1 MFYVKLQ
8 NPSQPHF
15 KIIPSTFGKE
25 RMHQMLFLRKKFWT
39 LFTLSMVFSLVFSV
53 GVQAQDLTDVKGHW
67 SEKAISSLTEKGV
80 INGYPDGSFKPD
92 QAITRAEFA
101 KLVSKTFGY
110 STQTQAKFD
119 DVSSEHWA
127 SGFINAVS
135 EKKIMNAFSDGNFK
149 PDQTLNR
156 AQVATMISRILNMG
170 KEEEQYGDWAASFT
184 DVPSGHWAFR
194 YIEIAKKLELLPSS
208 YQTQFHPDY
217 AVTRAEAAWMI
228 EALSKVSINKGK
240 IATVDPD
247 TGLVNIQGENNGEPL
262 LSMIVPETVVLRNNA
277 TSSVEALLA
286 GDDVTIIA
294 LSSGDAKFVK
304 AYGEITKNDLLSR
317 LSSMTKGKLTPDH
330 ISAILAGDWD
340 AIKDDIKGGLYNQ
353 MIELGLTPAEAE
365 SIMVQDWS
373 YLDTLSRDR
382 LSEGLSS
389 YLGITTDL
397 SQALIDRDV
406 DKIKEYGKIELATA
420 ALSRL
425 LGVADAGQANN

>member
-1 MFYVKLQ
+1 
-8 NPSQPHF
+8 
-15 KIIPSTFGKE
+15 
-25 RMHQMLFLRKKFWT
+25 MLIFTKKFWT
-39 LFTLSMVFSLVFSV
+39 LFTLSMVFSLVFCV
-53 GVQAQDLTDVKGHW
+53 EVQAQDLTDFKGHW
-67 SEKAISSLTEKGV
+67 AEKAISTLAEKGV
-80 INGYPDGSFKPD
+80 VNGYPDGTFKPD

-110 STQTQAKFD
+110 TATTQAKFD
-119 DVSSEHWA
+119 DVSSEYWA

-149 PDQTLNR
+149 PDQTMNR
-156 AQVATMISRILNMG
+156 AQVATMISRILNMDK
-170 KEEEQYGDWAASFT
+170 KEENYGEWAASFT
-184 DVPSGHWAFR
+184 DVPADHWAFR
-194 YIEIAKKLELLPSS
+194 YIEIAKKLQLLPSS

-228 EALSKVSINKGK
+228 EALSKISVTKGK
-240 IATVDPD
+240 IVAVDPD
-247 TGLVNIQGENNGEPL
+247 TGLVNIQGANNGEPL
-262 LSMIVPETVVLRNNA
+262 LSMIVPETIVIRNN
-277 TSSVEALLA
+277 TVSSVDALLA
-286 GDDVTIIA
+286 GDEATVIA

-317 LSSMTKGKLTPDH
+317 LSSMTKGKLTPNH

-382 LSEGLSS
+382 LSQGLSS

-397 SQALIDRDV
+397 SQALIERDIE
-406 DKIKEYGKIELATA
+406 KIKECGKIELATA

-425 LGVADAGQANN
+425 LGVADAK

>member
-1 MFYVKLQ
+1 MFYVKLHFT
-8 NPSQPHF
+8 QPVISN
-15 KIIPSTFGKE
+15 KPLYISKGA
-25 RMHQMLFLRKKFWT
+25 HQMLIFTKKFWT
-39 LFTLSMVFSLVFSV
+39 LFTLSMVFSLVFCV
-53 GVQAQDLTDVKGHW
+53 EVQAQDLTDFKGHW
-67 SEKAISSLTEKGV
+67 AEKAISTLAEKGV
-80 INGYPDGSFKPD
+80 VNGYPDGTFKPD

-110 STQTQAKFD
+110 TATTQAKFD
-119 DVSSEHWA
+119 DVSSEYWA

-149 PDQTLNR
+149 PDQTMNR
-156 AQVATMISRILNMG
+156 AQVATMISRILNMDK
-170 KEEEQYGDWAASFT
+170 KEENYGEWAASFT
-184 DVPSGHWAFR
+184 DVPADHWAFR
-194 YIEIAKKLELLPSS
+194 YIEIAKKLQLLPSS

-228 EALSKVSINKGK
+228 EALSKISVTKGK
-240 IATVDPD
+240 IVAVDPD
-247 TGLVNIQGENNGEPL
+247 TGLVNIQGANNGEPL
-262 LSMIVPETVVLRNNA
+262 LSMIVPETIVIRNN
-277 TSSVEALLA
+277 TVSSVDALLA
-286 GDDVTIIA
+286 GDEATVIA

-317 LSSMTKGKLTPDH
+317 LSSMTKGKLTPNH

-382 LSEGLSS
+382 LSQGLSS

-397 SQALIDRDV
+397 SQALIERDIE
-406 DKIKEYGKIELATA
+406 KIKECGKIELATA

-425 LGVADAGQANN
+425 LGVADAK

>member
-1 MFYVKLQ
+1 
-8 NPSQPHF
+8 
-15 KIIPSTFGKE
+15 
-25 RMHQMLFLRKKFWT
+25 MLIFTKKFWT
-39 LFTLSMVFSLVFSV
+39 LFTLSMVFSLVFCV
-53 GVQAQDLTDVKGHW
+53 EVQAQDLTDFKGHW
-67 SEKAISSLTEKGV
+67 AEKAISTLAEKGV
-80 INGYPDGSFKPD
+80 VNGYPDGTFKPD

-110 STQTQAKFD
+110 TATTQAKFD
-119 DVSSEHWA
+119 DVSSEYWA

-149 PDQTLNR
+149 PDQTMNR
-156 AQVATMISRILNMG
+156 AQVATMISRILNMDK
-170 KEEEQYGDWAASFT
+170 KEENYGEWAASFT
-184 DVPSGHWAFR
+184 DVPADHWAFR
-194 YIEIAKKLELLPSS
+194 YIEIAKKLQLLPSS

-228 EALSKVSINKGK
+228 EALSKISVTKGK
-240 IATVDPD
+240 IVAVDPD
-247 TGLVNIQGENNGEPL
+247 TGLVNIQGANNGEPL
-262 LSMIVPETVVLRNNA
+262 LSMIVPETIVIRNN
-277 TSSVEALLA
+277 TVSSVDALLA
-286 GDDVTIIA
+286 GDEATVIT

-317 LSSMTKGKLTPDH
+317 LSSMTKGKLTPNH

-382 LSEGLSS
+382 LSQGLSS

-397 SQALIDRDV
+397 SQALIERDIE
-406 DKIKEYGKIELATA
+406 KIKECGKIELATA

-425 LGVADAGQANN
+425 LGVADAK

>member
-1 MFYVKLQ
+1 
-8 NPSQPHF
+8 
-15 KIIPSTFGKE
+15 
-25 RMHQMLFLRKKFWT
+25 MLIFTKKFWT
-39 LFTLSMVFSLVFSV
+39 LFTLSMVFSLVFCV
-53 GVQAQDLTDVKGHW
+53 EVQAQDLTDFKGHW
-67 SEKAISSLTEKGV
+67 AEKAISTLAEKGV
-80 INGYPDGSFKPD
+80 VNGYPDGTFKPD

-110 STQTQAKFD
+110 TATTQAKFD
-119 DVSSEHWA
+119 DVSSEYWA

-149 PDQTLNR
+149 PDQTMNR
-156 AQVATMISRILNMG
+156 AQVATMMSRILNMDK
-170 KEEEQYGDWAASFT
+170 KEENYGEWAASFT
-184 DVPSGHWAFR
+184 DVPADHWAFR
-194 YIEIAKKLELLPSS
+194 YIEIAKKLQLLPSS

-228 EALSKVSINKGK
+228 EALSKISVTKGK
-240 IATVDPD
+240 IVAVDPD
-247 TGLVNIQGENNGEPL
+247 TGLVNIQGANNGEPL
-262 LSMIVPETVVLRNNA
+262 LSMIVPETIVIRNN
-277 TSSVEALLA
+277 TVSSVDALLA
-286 GDDVTIIA
+286 GDEATVIA

-317 LSSMTKGKLTPDH
+317 LSSMTKGKLTPNH

-382 LSEGLSS
+382 LSQGLSS

-397 SQALIDRDV
+397 SQALIERDIE
-406 DKIKEYGKIELATA
+406 KIKECGKIELATA

-425 LGVADAGQANN
+425 LGVADAK